1 MNQAKASANIHR
13 FLDKYANPLAPH
25 DMAWAT
31 IFNNGANN
39 GQSFLPRLYTAL
51 ANFPVALAP

>member
-13 FLDKYANPLAPH
+13 SLDKYANPLAPY

-31 IFNNGANN
+31 IFNNSANN
-39 GQSFLPRLYTAL
+39 GPSFLPRL
-51 ANFPVALAP
+51 